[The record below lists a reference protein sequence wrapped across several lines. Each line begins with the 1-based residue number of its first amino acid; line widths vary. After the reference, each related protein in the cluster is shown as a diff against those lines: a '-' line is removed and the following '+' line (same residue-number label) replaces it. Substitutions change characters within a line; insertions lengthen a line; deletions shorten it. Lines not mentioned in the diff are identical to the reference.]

1 MNKLITAVTIVGGTI
16 LGLTASAGAASADD
30 SVVIETVDHPVIT
43 STPVIGAT
51 PLTTV
56 DSAIVVTDA
65 PVTIPSTT
73 DITSG
78 PSTTPSVAPP
88 ALNPTTTLAPATTGT
103 HYGAALPVF
112 TDIAWTLSQTNPW
125 YFYG

>member
-1 MNKLITAVTIVGGTI
+1 M
-16 LGLTASAGAASADD
+16 
-30 SVVIETVDHPVIT
+30 
-43 STPVIGAT
+43 
-51 PLTTV
+51 
-56 DSAIVVTDA
+56 
-65 PVTIPSTT
+65 TIPSTT

-78 PSTTPSVAPP
+78 PSTTPYVAPP